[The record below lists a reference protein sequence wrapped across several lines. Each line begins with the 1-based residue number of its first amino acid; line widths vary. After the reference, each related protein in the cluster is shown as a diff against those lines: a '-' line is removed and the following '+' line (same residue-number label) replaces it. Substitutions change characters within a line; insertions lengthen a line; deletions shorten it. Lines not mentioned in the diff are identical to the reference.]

1 MVNLIFD
8 YDGTIHDTI
17 KIYGPAFQKAY
28 QYLKDKNWIKEK
40 KYTEEE
46 ISRWLGFTAKEMW
59 DSFMPDLADKEKQF
73 CSDMIG
79 EEMIKLTYEGKALL
93 YPHAKEVLQKLKKQ
107 GDNLILLSNC
117 KKAYLNAH
125 KEYFQLEQFFTA
137 FYCAEDFGFKPKYE
151 IFKAINKKYSGE
163 FFIIGDRYQDIKIAE
178 KHSLK
183 SIGCQYGYGTSN
195 ELKGATY
202 LIKDICEVLTIL

>member
-1 MVNLIFD
+1 MANLIFD

-28 QYLKDKNWIKEK
+28 RYLKDKKLIKEK
-40 KYTEEE
+40 EYGEEE
-46 ISRWLGFTAKEMW
+46 ISKWLGFTAKEMW
-59 DSFMPDLADKEKQF
+59 DSFVPDLDDKEKQF
-73 CSDMIG
+73 CSSMIG
-79 EEMIKLTYEGKALL
+79 KEMIRLTYGGKALF
-93 YPHAKEVLQKLKKQ
+93 YPYAKEVLQKLKEKEY
-107 GDNLILLSNC
+107 NMIFLSNC

-125 KEYFQLEQFFTA
+125 KEYFQLEQFFSA

-151 IFKAINKKYSGE
+151 IFKAINKEYGGE
-163 FFIIGDRYQDIKIAE
+163 FFIIGDRYQDIEIAE
-178 KHSLK
+178 QYSLK